1 MDIVNKI
8 LNYTEQIFKT
18 EDGYLNILGKGI
30 KIIAIFIVI
39 KILIRLSY
47 IVIDKA
53 VEKKRTRIFST
64 DEKKINT
71 ITFMLKN
78 IIKYVFYFIGA
89 IMVLDLFDI
98 NTTSI
103 LATAG
108 IGGLAI
114 GFGAQSLVKDIITGF
129 FILFEDQF
137 SVGDYISVGNLE
149 GIVEEL
155 GVRTTKLRDFS
166 GELHIIPNSKVEI
179 VTNKTRGAMR
189 ALVTISVAYEEDIDR
204 VIDVLDRV
212 CNEIRESNKN
222 VVEGPTILGISNLG
236 ESGIDL
242 TIVAKTNPMEQWS
255 VERQLRKN
263 IKEAFDRENIE
274 IPYSRLVLYNEE
286 SLRGDK

>member
-1 MDIVNKI
+1 MNKI

>member
-1 MDIVNKI
+1 MNKI

-204 VIDVLDRV
+204 VIDVLDMV

>member
-8 LNYTEQIFKT
+8 LNYTEQFFKT

-108 IGGLAI
+108 IGGLA
-114 GFGAQSLVKDIITGF
+114 
-129 FILFEDQF
+129 
-137 SVGDYISVGNLE
+137 
-149 GIVEEL
+149 
-155 GVRTTKLRDFS
+155 
-166 GELHIIPNSKVEI
+166 
-179 VTNKTRGAMR
+179 
-189 ALVTISVAYEEDIDR
+189 
-204 VIDVLDRV
+204 
-212 CNEIRESNKN
+212 
-222 VVEGPTILGISNLG
+222 
-236 ESGIDL
+236 
-242 TIVAKTNPMEQWS
+242 
-255 VERQLRKN
+255 
-263 IKEAFDRENIE
+263 
-274 IPYSRLVLYNEE
+274 
-286 SLRGDK
+286 

>member
-1 MDIVNKI
+1 MNKI
-8 LNYTEQIFKT
+8 LNYTEQFFKT